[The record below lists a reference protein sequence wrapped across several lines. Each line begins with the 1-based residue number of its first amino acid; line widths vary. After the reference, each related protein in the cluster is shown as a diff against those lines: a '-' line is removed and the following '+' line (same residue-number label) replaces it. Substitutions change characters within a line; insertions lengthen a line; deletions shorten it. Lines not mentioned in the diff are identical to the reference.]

1 MAHLT
6 FASGG
11 SSSVS
16 QSGVVRFVF
25 ALLRYLSIHFL
36 EILVPVSCGH
46 TN

>member
-25 ALLRYLSIHFL
+25 ALLRYLSIRFL